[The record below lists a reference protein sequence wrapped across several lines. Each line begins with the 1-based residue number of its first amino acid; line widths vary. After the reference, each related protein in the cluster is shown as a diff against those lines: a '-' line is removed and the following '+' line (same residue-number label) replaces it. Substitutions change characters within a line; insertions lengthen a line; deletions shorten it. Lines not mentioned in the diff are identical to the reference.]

1 MIIVLRGAFQFPGE
15 ELAKEGNPQF
25 AAFPLELKRTL
36 SHHYRWI
43 NMDSVLFVGVVDNV
57 DKPRAALF
65 YRICRVSLADNYLPI
80 GVDRKN
86 VSNFSCG

>member
-1 MIIVLRGAFQFPGE
+1 MNFTLRGGLTIKP
-15 ELAKEGNPQF
+15 
-25 AAFPLELKRTL
+25 FPLYILQEYVERFKKEYL

-57 DKPRAALF
+57 DKPRVALF
-65 YRICRVSLADNYLPI
+65 YRICRVSLTDNYLPI
-80 GVDRKN
+80 GVDCKN